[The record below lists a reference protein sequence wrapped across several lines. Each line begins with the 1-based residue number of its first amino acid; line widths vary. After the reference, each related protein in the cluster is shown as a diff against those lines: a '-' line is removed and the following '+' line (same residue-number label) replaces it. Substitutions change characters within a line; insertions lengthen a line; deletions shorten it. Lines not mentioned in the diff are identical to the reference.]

1 MWSRRGADAVGAWAA
16 RARAVAASRRASW
29 SRASAGAFR
38 DAARDDV
45 GAEGVGSRA
54 GDGDRGVRG
63 DGSDFWYA
71 ATPPVPSWR
80 AEDPPTAL
88 RWLRKY
94 LRGSNGGL
102 LGPGV
107 PDKLLRE
114 RRVRVARRVA
124 PRPGDDPSASA
135 ARWRPDEVRLRRV
148 SRAHLL
154 PPGAWLCVP
163 RELGLRGDVRDDAS
177 TVRSLRKL
185 PKPTRADVARARDM
199 LLHVDD
205 DVIVIDKPAGLTV
218 VPGPNFRRGERSV
231 RSMLAAFAAAVGA
244 DETPRIAHRI
254 DRDTSG
260 CLVLARNAMAAR
272 ALAAAFRANAE
283 TREANERDDE
293 NDDRDEVEIGVGV
306 GVGAGDGEG
315 ADEREGDSE
324 RRGDVAGVSSG
335 ESGLHLRSVA
345 KTYWALVSRHPSV
358 PRGIVRARV
367 DDRRAETS
375 YAVLGSNYAAS
386 DAVDG
391 GYPALLEL
399 APKTGR
405 RHQLRVHC
413 AETLGCVIVGD
424 YKHGYRDV
432 ARATRSG
439 RRGEEREAWRG
450 TLRRIEASA
459 ERRAASGKTPRG
471 AHEREREARREGLR
485 ARNEAR
491 AAMGSHRV
499 EDEEYEGDEADEG
512 YEGDEAIPLDEEE
525 ESDAE
530 VEDGSGAGRRRKFAL
545 GVPLHLHARA
555 VTFPHP
561 RTGERVTVTA
571 PPPPHIVAAC
581 RALRIPAPFD
591 GRRDSRRG
599 KGGGESD
606 SHRRA

>member
-244 DETPRIAHRI
+244 DEAPRIAHRI

-499 EDEEYEGDEADEG
+499 EDEEYEGDEA
-512 YEGDEAIPLDEEE
+512 IPLDEEE